1 MSTTFAK
8 SLMIGVALV
17 VTAAILSG
25 SAIGQKTRPTPV
37 TSPAEAAKE
46 YFHIEGCG
54 MLKTGV
60 TYTLTANDQTWELH
74 LKSDRLRKSAD
85 ELNGKCTYVT
95 GTPVFQRYP
104 SRGMVPTI
112 VVESVRIGKPM
123 QPMGN

>member
-17 VTAAILSG
+17 VTAAIFIG
-25 SAIGQKTRPTPV
+25 SAVGQKTRPNPAAP
-37 TSPAEAAKE
+37 PAEAAKE

-54 MLKTGV
+54 MLKG
-60 TYTLTANDQTWELH
+60 YTLTANDQTWELH
-74 LKSDRLRKSAD
+74 LKNDRLRKSAD

-104 SRGMVPTI
+104 SRGVVPTI
-112 VVESVRIGKPM
+112 VVDNLREGKPM